1 MNTAIITGSEGQLG
15 QLFVLQLKRLGFKVI
30 GIDLADQVNNEI
42 TYYQADITKK
52 AEIDAVLSHHDENI
66 SVLINN
72 AGISVFKSFEE
83 RTEEEID
90 AVMDVNIKAN
100 ILMSQAVYNKYYKSN
115 NGGNIINIGSIYGV
129 VSGDMR
135 IYNNGDRRTP
145 EIYGATKAAVIN
157 LTKYFATYLAPNN
170 VRVNCVS
177 PGGIFNAQDKNFIE
191 NYSNK
196 VPMSRMG
203 HQEEL
208 MSTIEYLLS
217 EKSSYVTGQN
227 IIVDG
232 GFTSW

>member
-52 AEIDAVLSHHDENI
+52 PEIDAVLNHHDENN

-72 AGISVFKSFEE
+72 AGTSVFSPFEE
-83 RTEEEID
+83 RTEDEINL
-90 AVMDVNIKAN
+90 VMNVNIKGN
-100 ILMSQAVYNKYYKSN
+100 ILMTQLVYNKYFKAN
-115 NGGNIINIGSIYGV
+115 NKGNIINIGSIYGV

-135 IYNNGDRRTP
+135 IYKNGDRRTP

-157 LTKYFATYLAPNN
+157 LTKYFATYMAPNN
-170 VRVNCVS
+170 VRVNCIS
-177 PGGIFNAQDKNFIE
+177 PGGIFNEQDKDFIE
-191 NYSNK
+191 NYSKK

-203 HQEEL
+203 SEDEL
-208 MSTIEYLLS
+208 ISTIEYLLS

-227 IIVDG
+227 IVVDG
-232 GFTSW
+232 GFTCW